1 MTSSSR
7 DTLAPAIASFGRW
20 LRFGNKSDNTVDIY
34 TSAAR
39 KFAAYLHGQD
49 VDDWADVRATH
60 VQGFIIAVLEVNSA
74 GYANNLYRALQQF
87 FKWWAAENQ
96 AANPMAGLSP
106 PMLPEQPVPVLREDQ
121 LRALLKSCDGREFV
135 QRRDAAIIYLFMDSG
150 LRRGELAGLNV
161 DDVDLDHREVT
172 ITPRTAKG
180 RRTRVVS
187 FGRRAAWALDRY
199 IDTRARHGQAWQPAL
214 WLGEKNKG
222 PMTPSGIY
230 QMIERRGQTVGIVG
244 LHPHVLRHTWAH
256 LLKVAG
262 MPPEEMMRAAGWR
275 SMAMLARYAAS
286 TADQRARD
294 SGRRLAPGD
303 RL

>member
-1 MTSSSR
+1 
-7 DTLAPAIASFGRW
+7 
-20 LRFGNKSDNTVDIY
+20 V
-34 TSAAR
+34 SAAR
-39 KFAAYLHGQD
+39 KFAGYLTADGIT
-49 VDDWADVRATH
+49 DWDQVRGVH
-60 VQGFIIAVLEVNSA
+60 VQGFIISVLEVNSA
-74 GYANNLYRALQQF
+74 GYANNLYRAIQQF
-87 FKWWAAENQ
+87 WKWWAAEND
-96 AANPMAGLSP
+96 APNPMYGMSP

-121 LRALLKSCDGREFV
+121 LRALLKSCDGKEFV

-161 DDVDLDHREVT
+161 EDVDLDHREVT
-172 ITPRTAKG
+172 ITAKTAKG
-180 RRTRVVS
+180 RRTRIVS
-187 FGRRAAWALDRY
+187 FGRRAAWSLDRY
-199 IDTRARHGQAWQPAL
+199 LDARSRHGQAWRTEL
-214 WLGEKNKG
+214 WLGEKGKG

-230 QMIERRGQTVGIVG
+230 QMVERRGNAVGITG

-286 TADQRARD
+286 TADERSRE